1 MTSSNHSKDSN
12 TETSFVELLGD
23 DVKPLLNKPT
33 AYKPKPSL
41 ITPGVLERRRAAQ
54 RETVSDINELDSAD
68 VIAQVDPLAYLE
80 YQKPGVQH
88 GVYKNLRTGKYE
100 IQSRLDLHGYSVEQ
114 TRVAL
119 WQFIADCHKHSIR
132 CALITHGKGQG
143 RQEPA
148 KLKSCVNHWL
158 RQFEHVL
165 AFHTAQKI
173 HGGVGSTYVLI
184 KKDSAARQKTSV
196 KIDQGNRIK
205 P

>member
-114 TRVAL
+114 AWVAL